1 MIYSLMIF
9 IFFQFMILF
18 VVRNIVLPVI
28 LSYADQLIHRHR
40 EMMNQQN
47 KGY

>member
-1 MIYSLMIF
+1 MIYSLIIF
-9 IFFQFMILF
+9 LLFQFMILF

-28 LSYADQLIHRHR
+28 LSYADQLIHRHQ
-40 EMMNQQN
+40 EMMNQKN